1 MNKFAISLFLV
12 ALAGFAGVAVL
23 PAALAQNTGTV
34 SGTVYDEADGSPL
47 PGANVFVPA
56 LGIGTAAG
64 SLGEYIL
71 TLSPGSHTIV
81 FSFTGYRNVEMEVTV
96 EAGLDQTVDASLTPG
111 IELDPIQVTAGRR
124 AEKAL
129 DAPASIDVVAGRDIE
144 LETAPSPVRAL
155 RNVTSVDI
163 AQTGVDRHEVVL
175 RGFNNAF
182 SGSAYVLTDYRQANV
197 ASLGVNVHSI
207 LPATSVDL
215 ERVEIVRGP
224 GSALYGPGVMHGVI
238 HYITKDPFTYPGATF
253 SVRTG
258 QQSLLDFQGRVA
270 GVVGNNVGLKIT
282 GAYTSATDFA
292 LENCSQELIQAQRF
306 SECPDELDAIQIA
319 ADGLRNTAFRKLNV
333 NGNAE
338 FRFGSNSSL
347 IANVGHSQITATLL
361 SGIGTVQGD
370 GFGYTYGQ
378 VRFQS
383 GGFFTQA
390 YVNQNAAGK
399 SFVYGGDSV
408 KDRSRLFNWQA
419 QYDLQLAN
427 GREQII
433 VGADVEM
440 TRPDTEGTILGR
452 NENSDASNE
461 YGAYAQALTKLSD
474 KLELTIAARADY
486 NDIFDKLQFSPRAG
500 IVFKPAPTSSFRL
513 TYNRAFA
520 SPGTN
525 SSFLDI
531 IAGELPGTG
540 IQVRALGLSKGFTW
554 NRDPT
559 FALAGAPTDLV
570 ASSLIPGLVGTNVPV
585 GLPTG
590 DVYAALHHALTQI
603 PIDQLVELLRAA
615 GIQINAT
622 TAGVLVDLLSP
633 DQTPVE
639 GFSPGVMGL
648 LNLSSFSV
656 DTYVNDLD
664 PIDPLRQ
671 TVSQT
676 FEVGYRGIIED
687 RVLLAVDGYYTQ
699 AKDFIGPL
707 SMKTPFVL
715 VPSLAQDLTRDIATG
730 ITNNAWLAGT
740 LQAFGLTPEA
750 VATLLVQMGV
760 EAGGIPSPTTP
771 VAIVQ
776 PNENHAGVGNVPELM
791 LSYGNFGEVDFY
803 GVDASVHVIASENL
817 SVFGNMSWVSDNFFN
832 HMELG
837 ESSESMSLSLNV
849 PMIKYK
855 FGGSYAHSS
864 GVAVSTSAR
873 FTQGF
878 RVRSGAYIGK
888 VDDYF
893 LVDLAV
899 RYSFGGQMSGLSAD
913 IGVSNILNNVHREFI
928 GAPKVGRV
936 AIGRLTYSFG
946 AGH

>member
-12 ALAGFAGVAVL
+12 ASAGFAGVHTL
-23 PAALAQNTGTV
+23 STALAQNTGTV
-34 SGTVYDEADGSPL
+34 SGTVYDVADGSPL
-47 PGANVFVPA
+47 PGTNVFVPA
-56 LGIGTAAG
+56 LGIGTVAG
-64 SLGEYIL
+64 SLGEYTL
-71 TLSPGSHTIV
+71 TLSAGSHTIV
-81 FSFTGYRNVEMEVTV
+81 FSFTGYRNVEMAVTV
-96 EAGLDQTVDASLTPG
+96 EAGLDHTVDASLTPG
-111 IELDPIQVTAGRR
+111 IELDPIQITAGRR

-144 LETAPSPVRAL
+144 LETAPSPVRTL
-155 RNVTSVDI
+155 RNVTSVDM
-163 AQTGVDRHEVVL
+163 AQTGIDRHEVVL

-270 GVVGNNVGLKIT
+270 GVISDNVGLKVT

-292 LENCSQELIQAQRF
+292 LENCSPELLEARRF
-306 SECPDELDAIQIA
+306 SECPDPLDAIQIA
-319 ADGLRNTAFRKLNV
+319 VDGLRDTAFRKLNV
-333 NGNAE
+333 NSSAE

-390 YVNQNAAGK
+390 YVNQNDAGK
-399 SFVYGGDSV
+399 SFVYGGDDV

-427 GREQII
+427 GREQIT
-433 VGADVEM
+433 VGVDAEM
-440 TRPDTEGTILGR
+440 TRPDTDGTILGR
-452 NENSDASNE
+452 NENSDDSNE

-474 KLELTIAARADY
+474 KLELTVAARADY
-486 NDIFDKLQFSPRAG
+486 NDVFNKLQFSPRAG
-500 IVFKPAPTSSFRL
+500 LVFKPAPASSFRV
-513 TYNRAFA
+513 TYNRAFS

-525 SSFLDI
+525 SNFLDI
-531 IAGELPGTG
+531 IAGEIPGVG
-540 IQVRALGLSKGFTW
+540 LIRARGLSEGFTW
-554 NRDPT
+554 NRDPA
-559 FALAGAPTDLV
+559 FALVGAPTDLV
-570 ASSLIPGLVGTNVPV
+570 ATSIIPGLIGTDVPV

-590 DVYAALHHALTQI
+590 DVYAALHHAIAQI

-615 GIQINAT
+615 GIQISAPV
-622 TAGVLVDLLSP
+622 AGVLVDALSP
-633 DQTPVE
+633 DQTPVQ
-639 GFSPGVMGL
+639 GFSPGTMGL

-656 DTYVNDLD
+656 DTHVDDLD
-664 PIDPLRQ
+664 PVDPLRQ

-707 SMKTPFVL
+707 SMKTPFVF
-715 VPSLAQDLTRDIATG
+715 VPSLVQDLTRDITTG

-760 EAGGIPSPTTP
+760 QANGIPSPTTP
-771 VAIVQ
+771 VAVVQ
-776 PNENHAGVGNVPELM
+776 PNENHAGVGNAPELM
-791 LSYGNFGEVDFY
+791 LTYGNFGEVDFY

-817 SVFGNMSWVSDNFFN
+817 SMFGNMSWVSDNFFN
-832 HMELG
+832 YMELG
-837 ESSESMSLSLNV
+837 ESSEDVELSLNV
-849 PMIKYK
+849 PKVKFK
-855 FGGSYAHSS
+855 FGGSYVHSS
-864 GVAVSTSAR
+864 GVTVSTSAR

-878 RVRSGAYIGK
+878 PVRSGAYIGE
-888 VDDYF
+888 VEDYF
-893 LVDLAV
+893 LVDLGV

-946 AGH
+946 AGR